1 MKITEKENYLIL
13 EDEEDDVKSFSSYLS
28 YKHKGLKDKNL
39 VVDILKYGQLTLEEL
54 LTFLKLSDKH
64 RQGKKSFVLVN
75 DSMDIEQIPNE
86 LMVVPTLQEA
96 EDVIQMEE
104 IERDLGF

>member
-1 MKITEKENYLIL
+1 MKTTKKENYLVL
-13 EDEEDDVKSFSSYLS
+13 EDEKDDVKSFASYLAF
-28 YKHKGLKDKNL
+28 KHHKLKCKNL
-39 VVDILKYGQLTLEEL
+39 VVNILKYKKLTLEEL
-54 LTFLKLSDKH
+54 LTFLKLSDQH
-64 RQGKKSFVLVN
+64 RKGKKSFVIVN
-75 DSMDIEQIPNE
+75 DTVNIEHVPNE

>member
-1 MKITEKENYLIL
+1 MKTTEKENYLLI
-13 EDEEDDVKSFSSYLS
+13 ENDQDSITAFASYLTTHHDDFHEQNVVIDIKEYENLRLDEILGFLELS
-28 YKHKGLKDKNL
+28 NVHKK
-39 VVDILKYGQLTLEEL
+39 Q
-54 LTFLKLSDKH
+54 
-64 RQGKKSFVLVN
+64 KKSFVIVN
-75 DSMDIEQIPNE
+75 NALHMDKVPEE